1 MDESIGKDGTPNAIG
16 ILPKPTFD
24 ILCIA
29 IDAVECAFC
38 CPTVVLCFLFWRLI
52 YQTSL
57 LHKNLKF
64 ILIAQSIH
72 AFLYAF
78 VQIFSV
84 IYGLFSPMAL
94 FFYVNALRYF
104 LLVYGNFI
112 GHLLI
117 AERIVATFCIKKYE
131 TVKNWWTLSFCVAI
145 IILLSVLNAYYYSTT
160 AIFVAPNVCFYTQIF
175 AVVTSFSEIFII
187 SLLLALNKR
196 RFNRENSASFNMA
209 IKYQLVE
216 NIRTGRQLIIRTQI
230 ITDLYLM
237 LIIGRFALFLQGIN
251 NLLILFTTIK
261 CHPILC
267 RNALK
272 FVQKYVKC
280 STATAVV
287 DPSILVASYVTG
299 ITQQQIPVNANMDNY
314 FQLLQRSWEI

>member
-1 MDESIGKDGTPNAIG
+1 MEESIGKDGTPNATG

-29 IDAVECAFC
+29 INAVECAFC
-38 CPTVVLCFLFWRLI
+38 CPTVVLCFLFWRLV

-57 LHKNLKF
+57 LHNNLKF
-64 ILIAQSIH
+64 ILVAQSIY

-94 FFYVNALRYF
+94 FFFVNAFRYF

-131 TVKNWWTLSFCVAI
+131 TVKNWWTLSFCVVI

-160 AIFVAPNVCFYTQIF
+160 SMFVAPNVCIYTQIF
-175 AVVTSFSEIFII
+175 ATVASFSEIF
-187 SLLLALNKR
+187 
-196 RFNRENSASFNMA
+196 
-209 IKYQLVE
+209 LVE
-216 NIRTGRQLIIRTQI
+216 NIRTGRQLSPAFLFHFLGVLLSFFMILVIRTQT
-230 ITDLYLM
+230 ITDLYLL
-237 LIIGRFALFLQGIN
+237 LIIGKFALFLQGIN

-272 FVQKYVKC
+272 FVQKYMKC
-280 STATAVV
+280 STTTAAV
-287 DPSILVASYVTG
+287 DPSILASYVNG
-299 ITQQQIPVNANMDNY
+299 ITQRQIPVSTNMDNY